1 MDSLT
6 IAGIMVLLLFVI
18 VVSGVF
24 VGIGLSFLSVV
35 GLWWISGDLDVAANL
50 VGSTTYNALMDY
62 IFGVV
67 PFFVSMGLLANISG
81 ASTDLYAAFNLVTR
95 RIRGGLGVATVFAN
109 AVFAAITGVS
119 VASAAVFSKVSLPEM
134 LKHGYNKKFALG
146 VVAGSSVLGMLDS
159 PQHPVCH
166 LRGYFRRGYRAVADR
181 RDSSGSGPDGDL
193 FRWNHDHGAAKAGAG
208 HGRGRGRDVPFTS
221 LPFREYFR
229 AFSNCWGIVVL
240 ILITLGGIWGGFFTP
255 TEAGAVGAFGALL
268 LGLAKRKVS
277 FSGFWEVL
285 LETGIVTAG
294 IFFLLI
300 SAQMY
305 SRMLALS
312 GLVEWTSKFVISLQ
326 FPPLAVILMFI
337 IVWLILGCLI
347 DSASIMLLTLP
358 LMIPIVKELGYS
370 LIWFGVVSVIVIE
383 MGLLT
388 PPFGMVV
395 FAMKSALG
403 GEAKIEDIFQGS
415 YPVLIDD
422 GPGDDHYHRLSH
434 PEHLAAQPDVK
445 GFAEKKTWI

>member
-24 VGIGLSFLSVV
+24 VGIGLSFLSIV
-35 GLWWISGDLDVAANL
+35 GLWWISGDLSVAANL

-81 ASTDLYAAFNLVTR
+81 ASTDLYTAFNVVTR

-146 VVAGSSVLGMLDS
+146 VVAGSSVLGMLIPPS
-159 PQHPVCH
+159 ILFVIYGVISEEAIGRLLIAGILPGLVLTAIYSVGIMIMVRRKPELVMAEGANGA
-166 LRGYFRRGYRAVADR
+166 LRL
-181 RDSSGSGPDGDL
+181 P
-193 FRWNHDHGAAKAGAG
+193 
-208 HGRGRGRDVPFTS
+208 S
-221 LPFREYFR
+221 LSAREYFR
-229 AFSNCWGIVVL
+229 AFSNCWGIVAL

-255 TEAGAVGAFGALL
+255 TEAGAVGAFGALV
-268 LGLAKRKVS
+268 LGLVKRKVS
-277 FSGFWEVL
+277 ASGFWEVL
-285 LETGIVTAG
+285 QETGIVTAG

-312 GLVEWTSKFVISLQ
+312 GLVEWTSKFVISLH

-337 IVWLILGCLI
+337 VVWLILGCLI

-358 LMIPIVKELGYS
+358 LMIPIVKELGFS

-415 YPVLIDD
+415 YPFLLMMALATVIIIAFPVL
-422 GPGDDHYHRLSH
+422 S
-434 PEHLAAQPDVK
+434 
-445 GFAEKKTWI
+445 TWLPSLM

>member
-6 IAGIMVLLLFVI
+6 VAGIMVLLLFV
-18 VVSGVF
+18 VVISGVF

-35 GLWWISGDLDVAANL
+35 GLWWISGDLDVAAKL

-62 IFGVV
+62 VFGVV

-146 VVAGSSVLGMLDS
+146 VVAGSSVLGMLIPPS
-159 PQHPVCH
+159 ILFVIYGVISEEAIGRLLIAGILPGLVLTAIYSVGITIMVRRKPELVMAEGANGSLRLPPLPV
-166 LRGYFRRGYRAVADR
+166 
-181 RDSSGSGPDGDL
+181 
-193 FRWNHDHGAAKAGAG
+193 
-208 HGRGRGRDVPFTS
+208 
-221 LPFREYFR
+221 REYLR
-229 AFSNCWGIVVL
+229 AFSSCWGIVVL

-255 TEAGAVGAFGALL
+255 TEAGAVGAFGALV
-268 LGLAKRKVS
+268 LGLAKRKVT
-277 FSGFWEVL
+277 FSSFWEVL

-312 GLVEWTSKFVISLQ
+312 GLVEWTSKFVISLN
-326 FPPLAVILMFI
+326 FPPLAVILMFT
-337 IVWLILGCLI
+337 IVWLVLGCLI

-358 LMIPIVKELGYS
+358 LMIPIVKDLGFS

-415 YPVLIDD
+415 YPFLLMMI
-422 GPGDDHYHRLSH
+422 
-434 PEHLAAQPDVK
+434 LAAIIVIAFPTLS
-445 GFAEKKTWI
+445 TWLPSLM

>member
-6 IAGIMVLLLFVI
+6 IAGIMILLLFV
-18 VVSGVF
+18 VVISGVF

-35 GLWWISGDLDVAANL
+35 GLWWISGDLGVAAKL

-62 IFGVV
+62 VFGVV

-81 ASTDLYAAFNLVTR
+81 ASTDLYGAFNVVTR

-146 VVAGSSVLGMLDS
+146 VVAGSSVLGMLIPPS
-159 PQHPVCH
+159 ILFVIYGVISEEAIGRLLIAGILPGLV
-166 LRGYFRRGYRAVADR
+166 LTAIYSVGITVMVRRKPELVMAEG
-181 RDSSGSGPDGDL
+181 
-193 FRWNHDHGAAKAGAG
+193 
-208 HGRGRGRDVPFTS
+208 GRGAVR
-221 LPFREYFR
+221 LPRLPAREYLR
-229 AFSNCWGIVVL
+229 AFANCWGIVLL

-255 TEAGAVGAFGALL
+255 TEAGAVGAFGALV

-277 FSGFWEVL
+277 FSSFWEVL
-285 LETGIVTAG
+285 LETGITTAG

-312 GLVEWTSKFVISLQ
+312 GLVEWTSKFVISLSL
-326 FPPLAVILMFI
+326 PPLAVILMFI

-415 YPVLIDD
+415 YPFLLMMAIATVIVIAF
-422 GPGDDHYHRLSH
+422 PILS
-434 PEHLAAQPDVK
+434 
-445 GFAEKKTWI
+445 TWLPSLM

>member
-1 MDSLT
+1 MKPPIT
-6 IAGIMVLLLFVI
+6 AFNMFIKAI
-18 VVSGVF
+18 
-24 VGIGLSFLSVV
+24 
-35 GLWWISGDLDVAANL
+35 
-50 VGSTTYNALMDY
+50 
-62 IFGVV
+62 

-81 ASTDLYAAFNLVTR
+81 ASTDLYSAFNLITR

-146 VVAGSSVLGMLDS
+146 VVAGSSVLGMLIPPS
-159 PQHPVCH
+159 ILFVIYGVISEEAIGRLLIAGILPGLVLTAIYSIGIMIMVRKKPELVMAEGAKGPLRLPPLPV
-166 LRGYFRRGYRAVADR
+166 
-181 RDSSGSGPDGDL
+181 
-193 FRWNHDHGAAKAGAG
+193 
-208 HGRGRGRDVPFTS
+208 
-221 LPFREYFR
+221 REYLK
-229 AFSNCWGIVVL
+229 AFTNCWGIVAL
-240 ILITLGGIWGGFFTP
+240 ILITLGGIWGGLFTP

-268 LGLAKRKVS
+268 LGLAKRKMTL
-277 FSGFWEVL
+277 SGFWEVL
-285 LETGIVTAG
+285 LETGITTAG

-312 GLVEWTSKFVISLQ
+312 GLVDWTAKYVISLQ
-326 FPPLAVILMFI
+326 LPPLAVIGTFI
-337 IVWLILGCLI
+337 IVWILLGALI

-358 LMIPIVKELGYS
+358 LMIPIVKALDYS

-403 GEAKIEDIFQGS
+403 GDAKIEDIFQGS
-415 YPVLIDD
+415 YPFLFMMVLATAIIVSF
-422 GPGDDHYHRLSH
+422 PILS
-434 PEHLAAQPDVK
+434 
-445 GFAEKKTWI
+445 TWLPSLM

>member
-6 IAGIMVLLLFVI
+6 IAGIMILLLFVV

-35 GLWWISGDLDVAANL
+35 GLWWISGDLSVAANL

-62 IFGVV
+62 VFGVV

-81 ASTDLYAAFNLVTR
+81 ASTDLYTAFNLVTR

-134 LKHGYNKKFALG
+134 LKHGYNRKFALG
-146 VVAGSSVLGMLDS
+146 VVAGSSVLGMLIPPS
-159 PQHPVCH
+159 ILFVIYGVISEEAIGRLLIAGILPGLV
-166 LRGYFRRGYRAVADR
+166 LTAIYSVGITIMVRRKPELVMAE
-181 RDSSGSGPDGDL
+181 
-193 FRWNHDHGAAKAGAG
+193 GANG
-208 HGRGRGRDVPFTS
+208 TLM
-221 LPFREYFR
+221 LPRLPAREYLR
-229 AFSNCWGIVVL
+229 AFSSCWGIVAL
-240 ILITLGGIWGGFFTP
+240 ILITLGGIWAGFFTP
-255 TEAGAVGAFGALL
+255 TEAGAVGAFGALV
-268 LGLAKRKVS
+268 LGLVKRKVS

-312 GLVEWTSKFVISLQ
+312 GLVEWGSKFVISLN

-403 GEAKIEDIFQGS
+403 GEVKIEEIFQGS
-415 YPVLIDD
+415 YPFLLMMALATVIIIAF
-422 GPGDDHYHRLSH
+422 PILS
-434 PEHLAAQPDVK
+434 
-445 GFAEKKTWI
+445 TWLPSLM

>member
-1 MDSLT
+1 MDSLM

-24 VGIGLSFLSVV
+24 VGIGLSFLSVI
-35 GLWWISGDLDVAANL
+35 GLWWISGDLDVAAKL

-62 IFGVV
+62 VFGVV

-81 ASTDLYAAFNLVTR
+81 ASTDLYSAFNLITR

-146 VVAGSSVLGMLDS
+146 VVAGSSVLGMLIPPS
-159 PQHPVCH
+159 ILFVIYGVISEEAIGRLLIAGILPGLVLTAIYSIGIMIMVRKKPELVMAEGAKGPLRLPPLPV
-166 LRGYFRRGYRAVADR
+166 
-181 RDSSGSGPDGDL
+181 
-193 FRWNHDHGAAKAGAG
+193 
-208 HGRGRGRDVPFTS
+208 
-221 LPFREYFR
+221 REYLK
-229 AFSNCWGIVVL
+229 AFTNCWGIVAL
-240 ILITLGGIWGGFFTP
+240 ILITLGGIWGGLFTP

-268 LGLAKRKVS
+268 LGLAKRKMTL
-277 FSGFWEVL
+277 SGFWEVL
-285 LETGIVTAG
+285 LETGITTAG

-312 GLVEWTSKFVISLQ
+312 GLVDWTAKYVISLQ
-326 FPPLAVILMFI
+326 LPPLAVIGTFI
-337 IVWLILGCLI
+337 IVWILLGALI

-358 LMIPIVKELGYS
+358 LMIPIVKALDYS

-403 GEAKIEDIFQGS
+403 GDAKIEDIFQGS
-415 YPVLIDD
+415 YPFLFMMVLATAIIVSF
-422 GPGDDHYHRLSH
+422 PILS
-434 PEHLAAQPDVK
+434 
-445 GFAEKKTWI
+445 TWLPSLM

>member
-6 IAGIMVLLLFVI
+6 IAGIMILLLFVV

-35 GLWWISGDLDVAANL
+35 GLWWISGDLSVAANL

-62 IFGVV
+62 VFGVV

-81 ASTDLYAAFNLVTR
+81 ASTDLYTAFNLVTR

-146 VVAGSSVLGMLDS
+146 VVAGSSVLGMLIPPS
-159 PQHPVCH
+159 ILFVIYGVISEEAIGRLLIAGILPGLV
-166 LRGYFRRGYRAVADR
+166 LTAIYSVGITIMVRRKPELVMAE
-181 RDSSGSGPDGDL
+181 
-193 FRWNHDHGAAKAGAG
+193 GANG
-208 HGRGRGRDVPFTS
+208 TLM
-221 LPFREYFR
+221 LPRLPAREYLR
-229 AFSNCWGIVVL
+229 AFSSCWGIVAL
-240 ILITLGGIWGGFFTP
+240 ILITLGGIWAGFFTP
-255 TEAGAVGAFGALL
+255 TEAGAVGAFGALV
-268 LGLAKRKVS
+268 LGLVKRKVS

-312 GLVEWTSKFVISLQ
+312 GLVEWGSKFVISLN

-403 GEAKIEDIFQGS
+403 GEVKIEEIFQGS
-415 YPVLIDD
+415 YPFLLMMALATVIIIAF
-422 GPGDDHYHRLSH
+422 PILS
-434 PEHLAAQPDVK
+434 
-445 GFAEKKTWI
+445 TWLPSLM

>member
-24 VGIGLSFLSVV
+24 VGIGLSFLSIV
-35 GLWWISGDLDVAANL
+35 GLWWISGDLAVAANL

-62 IFGVV
+62 VFGVV

-81 ASTDLYAAFNLVTR
+81 ASTDLYTAFNLVTR

-146 VVAGSSVLGMLDS
+146 VVAGSSVLGMLIPPS
-159 PQHPVCH
+159 ILFVIYGVISEEAIGRLLIAGILPGLVLTAIYSVGITIMVRRKPELVMAEGANGT
-166 LRGYFRRGYRAVADR
+166 LR
-181 RDSSGSGPDGDL
+181 
-193 FRWNHDHGAAKAGAG
+193 
-208 HGRGRGRDVPFTS
+208 
-221 LPFREYFR
+221 LPRLPAREYLR
-229 AFSNCWGIVVL
+229 AFSNCWGIVAL

-255 TEAGAVGAFGALL
+255 TEAGAVGAFGALV

-312 GLVEWTSKFVISLQ
+312 GLVEWTSNFVISLH

-337 IVWLILGCLI
+337 VVWLILGCLI

-358 LMIPIVKELGYS
+358 LMIPIVKDLGYS

-415 YPVLIDD
+415 YPFLLMMALATVIIIAFPVL
-422 GPGDDHYHRLSH
+422 S
-434 PEHLAAQPDVK
+434 
-445 GFAEKKTWI
+445 TWLPSLM

>member
-6 IAGIMVLLLFVI
+6 IAGIMVLLLFVM

-24 VGIGLSFLSVV
+24 VGIGLSFLSVI
-35 GLWWISGDLDVAANL
+35 GLWWISGDLDVAAKL

-81 ASTDLYAAFNLVTR
+81 ASTDLYGAFNVVTR

-146 VVAGSSVLGMLDS
+146 VVAGSSVLGMLIPPS
-159 PQHPVCH
+159 ILFVIYGVISEEAIGRLLIAGILPGLV
-166 LRGYFRRGYRAVADR
+166 LTAIYSVGITIMVRRKPELVLAEG
-181 RDSSGSGPDGDL
+181 
-193 FRWNHDHGAAKAGAG
+193 
-208 HGRGRGRDVPFTS
+208 GRGEMR
-221 LPFREYFR
+221 LPPLPAREYLR
-229 AFSNCWGIVVL
+229 ALSGCWGIVLL

-255 TEAGAVGAFGALL
+255 TEAGAVGAFGALV

-277 FSGFWEVL
+277 LASFWEVL
-285 LETGIVTAG
+285 LETGITTAG

-312 GLVEWTSKFVISLQ
+312 GLVEWSSKFVISLN

-358 LMIPIVKELGYS
+358 LMIPIVKELGFS

-403 GEAKIEDIFQGS
+403 GEAKIEEIFQGS
-415 YPVLIDD
+415 YPFLLMMVLATIIVIAF
-422 GPGDDHYHRLSH
+422 PVLS
-434 PEHLAAQPDVK
+434 
-445 GFAEKKTWI
+445 TWLPSLM

>member
-6 IAGIMVLLLFVI
+6 IAGIMVLLLFVV

-35 GLWWISGDLDVAANL
+35 GLWWISGDLDVAAKL

-62 IFGVV
+62 VFGVV

-81 ASTDLYAAFNLVTR
+81 ASTDLYSAFNLVTR

-146 VVAGSSVLGMLDS
+146 VVAGSSVLGMLIPPSILFVIYGVISEEAIGRLLIAGILPGLVLTAIYSVGIAIMVRRKPELVMDEGAKG
-159 PQHPVCH
+159 P
-166 LRGYFRRGYRAVADR
+166 LR
-181 RDSSGSGPDGDL
+181 
-193 FRWNHDHGAAKAGAG
+193 
-208 HGRGRGRDVPFTS
+208 
-221 LPFREYFR
+221 LPPLPMREYLKGF
-229 AFSNCWGIVVL
+229 ANCWGIVAL
-240 ILITLGGIWGGFFTP
+240 ILITLGGIWGGLFTP

-268 LGLAKRKVS
+268 LGLAKRKMS
-277 FSGFWEVL
+277 LSGFWEVL
-285 LETGIVTAG
+285 LETGITTAG

-300 SAQMY
+300 AAQMY

-312 GLVEWTSKFVISLQ
+312 GLVDWTAKYVISLQ
-326 FPPLAVILMFI
+326 LPSLAVIGMFI

-358 LMIPIVKELGYS
+358 LMIPIVKALGYS

-415 YPVLIDD
+415 YPFLFMMAIATVIIIAF
-422 GPGDDHYHRLSH
+422 PILS
-434 PEHLAAQPDVK
+434 
-445 GFAEKKTWI
+445 TWLPSLM

>member
-6 IAGIMVLLLFVI
+6 IAGIMVLLLFV
-18 VVSGVF
+18 VVISGVF

-35 GLWWISGDLDVAANL
+35 GLWWISGDLDVAAKL

-62 IFGVV
+62 VFGVV

-146 VVAGSSVLGMLDS
+146 VVAGSSVLGMLIPPS
-159 PQHPVCH
+159 ILFVIYGVISEEAIGRLLIAGILPGLVLTAIYSVGITIMVRRKPELVMAEGANGSLRLPPLPV
-166 LRGYFRRGYRAVADR
+166 
-181 RDSSGSGPDGDL
+181 
-193 FRWNHDHGAAKAGAG
+193 
-208 HGRGRGRDVPFTS
+208 
-221 LPFREYFR
+221 REYLR
-229 AFSNCWGIVVL
+229 AFSSCWGIVVL

-255 TEAGAVGAFGALL
+255 TEAGAVGAFGALV
-268 LGLAKRKVS
+268 LGLAKRKVT
-277 FSGFWEVL
+277 FSSFWEVL

-312 GLVEWTSKFVISLQ
+312 GLVEWTSKFVISLN
-326 FPPLAVILMFI
+326 FPPLAVILMFT
-337 IVWLILGCLI
+337 IVWLVLGCLI

-358 LMIPIVKELGYS
+358 LMIPIVKDLGFS

-415 YPVLIDD
+415 YPFLLMMI
-422 GPGDDHYHRLSH
+422 
-434 PEHLAAQPDVK
+434 LAAIIVIAFPTLS
-445 GFAEKKTWI
+445 TWLPSLM

>member
-6 IAGIMVLLLFVI
+6 IAGIMVLLLFV
-18 VVSGVF
+18 VVISGVF

-35 GLWWISGDLDVAANL
+35 GLWWISGDLDVAAKL

-62 IFGVV
+62 VFGVV

-146 VVAGSSVLGMLDS
+146 VVAGSSVLGMLIPPS
-159 PQHPVCH
+159 ILFVIYGVISEEAIGRLLIAGILPGLVLTAIYSVGITIMVRRKPELVMAEGANGLLRLPPLPV
-166 LRGYFRRGYRAVADR
+166 
-181 RDSSGSGPDGDL
+181 
-193 FRWNHDHGAAKAGAG
+193 
-208 HGRGRGRDVPFTS
+208 
-221 LPFREYFR
+221 REYLR
-229 AFSNCWGIVVL
+229 AFSSCWGIVVL

-255 TEAGAVGAFGALL
+255 TEAGAVGAFGALV
-268 LGLAKRKVS
+268 LGLAKRKVT
-277 FSGFWEVL
+277 FSSFWEVL

-312 GLVEWTSKFVISLQ
+312 GLVEWTSKFVISLN
-326 FPPLAVILMFI
+326 FPPLAVILMFT
-337 IVWLILGCLI
+337 IVWLVLGCLI

-358 LMIPIVKELGYS
+358 LMIPIVKDLGFS

-415 YPVLIDD
+415 YPFLLMMI
-422 GPGDDHYHRLSH
+422 
-434 PEHLAAQPDVK
+434 LAAIIVIAFPTLS
-445 GFAEKKTWI
+445 TWLPSLM